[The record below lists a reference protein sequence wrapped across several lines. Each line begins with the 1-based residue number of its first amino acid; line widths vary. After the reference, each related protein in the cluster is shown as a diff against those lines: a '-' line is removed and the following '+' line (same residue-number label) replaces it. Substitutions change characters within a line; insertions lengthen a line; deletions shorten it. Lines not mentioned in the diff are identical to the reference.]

1 MFFNPFPYLIQRK
14 SFFCH
19 FFSCSVFNIAFYLS
33 KRISLRN
40 SFYFEES
47 WFVLFLI
54 PGHWAEEYRFP
65 VDMFLAGLSKTSIY
79 LPIGTFRGGKNFCKN
94 FSLFSFL
101 YIGPKSSDFW
111 KFFPANCRNC
121 FLSFQ
126 KLKLRKIVP
135 ANLVF
140 LQSFSDIERKIV
152 KYCRDVSVSTFKT
165 AFKVSKSVP
174 WGNFIS
180 FKIDDI
186 FQISCGLQ
194 QKKLKNRLLWKL
206 FFFFIGHSVKIC
218 RLLSKSFWQGCENC
232 IPSVHKKHLVILF
245 SNKVF
250 F

>member
-1 MFFNPFPYLIQRK
+1 MFF
-14 SFFCH
+14 FF
-19 FFSCSVFNIAFYLS
+19 
-33 KRISLRN
+33 
-40 SFYFEES
+40 
-47 WFVLFLI
+47 I
-54 PGHWAEEYRFP
+54 PGHWA
-65 VDMFLAGLSKTSIY
+65 KTALY

-101 YIGPKSSDFW
+101 CIGPKSSDFW
-111 KFFPANCRNC
+111 QFFPANCRNC

-140 LQSFSDIERKIV
+140 LQFFSDIERKIV
-152 KYCRDVSVSTFKT
+152 KYWREVSGSTFKT

-206 FFFFIGHSVKIC
+206 FFFLYRSFSENLSAFVEKFSAGLWKLHSKCPQETFGDFI
-218 RLLSKSFWQGCENC
+218 FQ
-232 IPSVHKKHLVILF
+232 
-245 SNKVF
+245 
-250 F
+250 